1 MSIAWDR
8 LRQIIEAHDRF
19 LITSHIRP
27 DGDSIGSE
35 LGMAAMLAQK
45 GKQSEIVNA
54 STVPPRYQFLDPNRR
69 IRHFGPELDPAVLR
83 SPEVVVILDTSAW
96 QQLGAVAGFVRETPA
111 KKLIIDHHIG
121 HDDMGAELFKDTAA
135 AACGAILAE
144 AVDHL
149 GCVLTPEIAEPLFVA
164 LATDTGWFRF
174 SSTNGRTMRI
184 AARLIDAGLR
194 VDRLYRTVYEESTLC
209 RLKLLGRTLD
219 GLQVMCNGRVA
230 YTAIRLADFEATGSI
245 PQDSEDL
252 VNYTLAMIGVEV
264 GLIFIEQRSGAVKV
278 SLRSR
283 NGLDCTRV
291 AAQFGG
297 GGHREAAGL
306 TIDAPMAEALVNV
319 LRAVETAMD
328 KKCGP

>member
-8 LRQIIEAHDRF
+8 LRQIIESHDRF

-54 STVPPRYQFLDPNRR
+54 SSLPPRYEFLDPARR
-69 IRHFGPELDPAVLR
+69 IRHHTPDLDPSVLT
-83 SPEVVVILDTSAW
+83 SAEVVIIVDTSAW
-96 QQLGAVAGFVRETPA
+96 QQLGSMAGVVRETAA

-121 HDDMGAELFKDTAA
+121 HDDMGAELFKDTDAP
-135 AACGAILAE
+135 ACGAILAE

-149 GCVLTPEIAEPLFVA
+149 GCELTPEIAEPLFVA

-174 SSTNGRTMRI
+174 SSTRGKAMRL

-194 VDRLYRTVYEESTLC
+194 VDRLYRTVYEDGTLG

-219 GLQVMCNGRVA
+219 TLRVTCNGRVA
-230 YTAIRLADFEATGSI
+230 YTSIRLSDFEATASV

-252 VNYTLAMIGVEV
+252 INYTLAISGVSV
-264 GLIFIEQRSGAVKV
+264 GLMFVELRSGAVKV

-306 TIDAPMAEALVNV
+306 TIDCPLADAESSV
-319 LRAVETAMD
+319 LHAVEAALSQ
-328 KKCGP
+328 

>member
-8 LRQIIEAHDRF
+8 LRQIIESHDRF
-19 LITSHIRP
+19 LITSHVRP

-54 STVPPRYQFLDPNRR
+54 SSLPARYGFLDPARR
-69 IRHFGPELDPAVLR
+69 IRHHTPDLDPAVLN
-83 SPEVVVILDTSAW
+83 SAEVVIIVDTSAW
-96 QQLGAVAGFVRETPA
+96 QQLGSMAGVVRDTAA

-121 HDDMGAELFKDTAA
+121 HDDMGAELFKDTDAP
-135 AACGAILAE
+135 ACGAILTE

-149 GCVLTPEIAEPLFVA
+149 GCELTPEIAEPLFVA

-174 SSTNGRTMRI
+174 SSTRGKAMRL

-194 VDRLYRTVYEESTLC
+194 VDRLYRTVYEDGTLG

-219 GLQVMCNGRVA
+219 TLKVTSNNRVA
-230 YTAIRLADFEATGSI
+230 YTSIRLSDFEATGSI

-252 VNYTLAMIGVEV
+252 INYTLAISGVSV
-264 GLIFIEQRSGAVKV
+264 GLMFVELRSGAVKV

-306 TIDAPMAEALVNV
+306 TIECPLADAQSRV
-319 LRAVETAMD
+319 LSAVEAALD
-328 KKCGP
+328 NC